1 MLSRQNVD
9 NLKEIKSRSALV
21 NYKRLLLTNRDYTIG
36 RADADF
42 VMLDPSVSRLHARM
56 RISYPDE
63 AVDAGSGM
71 KSALQ
76 ITDVSRFGTFL
87 NGSRVIKNAVTSV
100 PTGSGITFGAMPG
113 VTIAAKMYPLNV
125 LLSSISPTAKVKVRA
140 AIHSLGGKMFC
151 EWTEECNLLVM
162 SKLVVTHKVLCSLLR
177 NLDIVTPEYLYALE
191 NYCHTENFRDP
202 NRSSHLPPIEEKGF
216 SDADAS
222 KFYVNPRRRFV
233 FDDKTFI
240 FLTASKFQRF
250 CLLLNLTNAKSVC
263 IAETMSL
270 HRRFFM
276 DFFASISDPCLLYE
290 TGSAA
295 TEHDLAYSV
304 LKKDFNRR
312 PILEQ
317 EIALAIIE
325 SSCETYCNATRPC
338 PISNSERPLSCPF
351 EYKSWDMGMPSASI
365 SNPESSLK
373 RLRENVD
380 DDSEATAVN
389 ELKLKRRC
397 GQAPLLPLSTLFDN
411 FNKDTTRRPLT
422 LLPGTRETNTFNI
435 AQNSSPDVE
444 KEKDFGRHVPQSGFK
459 SIFIKPK
466 ASVVEI
472 NLEAT
477 EDELGKDDPVLEAFG
492 SMPSLS
498 SALRK
503 KRMLSSYQASGRNS
517 NDENDATQKSCDP
530 VLAPTPKNPD
540 TLLDSTTQERENLAP
555 DIRSPSRSSPTD
567 GFLSKEKNKKLS
579 SADDDDV
586 NVKTKVCVLV
596 NDAVLPRKLARPR
609 TEPPPVDFKR
619 FTKVWPTCYEGVLG
633 GKRRN
638 NTGSKSPIG
647 VTLVPFRSDSKMIAG
662 PLKCRA
668 EDSPSQPLNEDTA
681 LIDKLFDEIT
691 ALPRIRRR

>member
-1 MLSRQNVD
+1 
-9 NLKEIKSRSALV
+9 
-21 NYKRLLLTNRDYTIG
+21 
-36 RADADF
+36 
-42 VMLDPSVSRLHARM
+42 M

-113 VTIAAKMYPLNV
+113 VTIAFSAKMYPLNV

-492 SMPSLS
+492 
-498 SALRK
+498 K
-503 KRMLSSYQASGRNS
+503 KGCCPLIKHQVEIQTMKMMQL
-517 NDENDATQKSCDP
+517 
-530 VLAPTPKNPD
+530 KN
-540 TLLDSTTQERENLAP
+540 RV
-555 DIRSPSRSSPTD
+555 
-567 GFLSKEKNKKLS
+567 LS

-681 LIDKLFDEIT
+681 LIDKLFENLRESRVDLAADFAGSCAVVWPILSAVTSRNLSIGVSESGSWHSAPFPT
-691 ALPRIRRR
+691 Y